1 MSRGRSGRLARA
13 SAALALVVC
22 VTACGSGAGASAS
35 VSSTVKRYFAALAD
49 GDGHAACAQ
58 LTSGASAEIVRLAHQ
73 AAPQLGVSSCAE
85 AIAKVSKLLN
95 PTQRRELRSV
105 SVVDVHIQGATA
117 HARARAGRRTSRTYA
132 LSKRGQRWLLS
143 GGFIP

>member
-1 MSRGRSGRLARA
+1 MSWGRSGRLAIA
-13 SAALALVVC
+13 PAAIALVVC
-22 VTACGSGAGASAS
+22 VTACGSTAGASGS
-35 VSSTVKRYFAALAD
+35 VSSTVKRYFAALAA
-49 GDGHAACAQ
+49 GDGHVACAQ
-58 LTSGASAEIVRLAHQ
+58 LTSEAGAEIVRLAHQ

-95 PTQRRELRSV
+95 PAQRRELRSV
-105 SVVDVHIQGATA
+105 RVVDVHIHGATA
-117 HARARAGRRTSRTYA
+117 NAAAKAGGKTSRTYE